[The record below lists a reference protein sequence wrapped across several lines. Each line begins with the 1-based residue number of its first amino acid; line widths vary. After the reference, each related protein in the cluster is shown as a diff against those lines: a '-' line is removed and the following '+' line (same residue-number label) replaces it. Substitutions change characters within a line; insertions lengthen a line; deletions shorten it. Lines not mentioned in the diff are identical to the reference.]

1 MRLFVFA
8 FQLCAFFPKKGNLDK
23 HEALLKKFGNHSAD
37 KRMNL
42 RGFSLFSGFG
52 LSKFYARTKAIIFF
66 LTVTDHC
73 TYFINGLGA
82 QHSRVFDFNFW
93 RMDGV

>member
-1 MRLFVFA
+1 MRVCLSA
-8 FQLCAFFPKKGNLDK
+8 LYIFFEKNNFDMQ
-23 HEALLKKFGNHSAD
+23 EALLKEFGNHSAD
-37 KRMNL
+37 NRMNL
-42 RGFSLFSGFG
+42 RGFSLFLRSG
-52 LSKFYARTKAIIFF
+52 LPKSYARTNAIIFF
-66 LTVTDHC
+66 LTATDHC